1 MIWFVVTAVALIATI
16 AIPLV
21 RFTIRPKGAYGER
34 GEPVRRH
41 LPPALMLVP
50 IGAWLAVSALM
61 SLRTVNAGDVGIV
74 YQFGSIVSQ
83 RNEGLVLIAPWQS
96 MVTESIKV
104 HRFRFGSFDG
114 EPPDGVEVI
123 DQADITSFSLENQ
136 DVFIKATVNVRVDPS
151 AVQQLYRTV
160 GSRWAS
166 ILVQPRV
173 LNFFKEETVRYTSTD
188 IAPKREQIRVS
199 VRDRLKQELA
209 PYSITVEDVLID
221 NIDFRAEFKQAIEA
235 KNIATQNALEAQNR
249 VAQKEAEAR
258 QAIATA
264 NGAATVVKIQA
275 EAQANANRL
284 LADSLTPELIQY
296 QYVSKLAPNARVI
309 LLPSGTPFL
318 LNSDV
323 FEEPAPTQTPTPAQ
337 TPTPTP

>member
-1 MIWFVVTAVALIATI
+1 MLLAAIEPETVGVSVAFFL
-16 AIPLV
+16 
-21 RFTIRPKGAYGER
+21 
-34 GEPVRRH
+34 
-41 LPPALMLVP
+41 PALSCATAESSEQGPKPQL
-50 IGAWLAVSALM
+50 
-61 SLRTVNAGDVGIV
+61 IV
-74 YQFGSIVSQ
+74 ATWIPF
-83 RNEGLVLIAPWQS
+83 
-96 MVTESIKV
+96 
-104 HRFRFGSFDG
+104 F
-114 EPPDGVEVI
+114 
-123 DQADITSFSLENQ
+123 SFSLPPTTS
-136 DVFIKATVNVRVDPS
+136 IRGGSLLGGAAASSTVNVRVDPS

-173 LNFFKEETVRYTSTD
+173 LNFFKEETVKYTSTD

-249 VAQKEAEAR
+249 VAQKEAEAK

-264 NGAATVVKIQA
+264 NGAAAVVKIQA
-275 EAQANANRL
+275 EAQANANKL
-284 LADSLTPELIQY
+284 LAESLTPELIQY
-296 QYVSKLAPNARVI
+296 QYVTKLAPNARVI

-318 LNSDV
+318 LNSDM
-323 FEEPAPTQTPTPAQ
+323 FDQTTPEP
-337 TPTPTP
+337 